1 MRPKKSQQP
10 EEVKHHDAGSLTP
23 GEPVY
28 LAVGRLR
35 RPHGIKG
42 EIILEVYSDS
52 QEYFNVGNTLFTG
65 ETYIPM
71 VLDGVRPHDKLLII
85 HFANVDTPE
94 DASNYT
100 NQLAYV
106 PTSVLKP
113 LPDGQYYFFQLIG
126 LKAVN
131 DQGENLGILTEIIQT
146 GAVPVYVVTSEEG
159 KEQLFPALAEVVVS
173 VKLKEQTITLK
184 PQEWE

>member
-1 MRPKKSQQP
+1 MSPKKSQQP
-10 EEVKHHDAGSLTP
+10 DEVNQHDAGSLTP

-42 EIILEVYSDS
+42 EIILEVLSDS
-52 QEYFNVGNTLFTG
+52 QEYFEPGNILFAG

-85 HFANVDTPE
+85 HFANVNTPE
-94 DASNYT
+94 DATNYT

-106 PTSVLKP
+106 PISVLKA
-113 LPDGQYYFFQLIG
+113 LPEGQYYFYQLIG
-126 LKAVN
+126 LKAV
-131 DQGENLGILTEIIQT
+131 DHLGENLGILTEIIQT
-146 GAVPVYVVTSEEG
+146 GAVPVYVVTSENG
-159 KEQLFPALAEVVVS
+159 KEQLFPALPEVVIS
-173 VKLKEQTITLK
+173 VRLKERTITLK